1 MEKGEERLKKIISI
15 LFLLIIAFCVIPAC
29 RAAYSPGNVNIYLWA
44 DKTQYKPGDT
54 ITLYYTI
61 FNDKSSGITINEI
74 NITTPWFMKINNQ
87 WQGNQTI
94 TINKAIPSS
103 GSYNNHTTLTVPN
116 DGRASFTS
124 PYVSLSVTLRIDD
137 TPIPRTV
144 NVNIANP
151 PIQTSVHEVDTII
164 LLLAVLIILFVVCT
178 AFIAAAIFL
187 SARKPQE
194 TYPQTSSQS

>member
-1 MEKGEERLKKIISI
+1 MKKRNSWI
-15 LFLLIIAFCVIPAC
+15 FLLIVAFYVIPAC
-29 RAAYSPGNVNIYLWA
+29 RATYSPGNVNIYLWV

-61 FNDKSSGITINEI
+61 FNDKPSGIMINEI
-74 NITTPWFMKINNQ
+74 NITTPWSMKISNQ

-94 TINKAIPSS
+94 TINKSIPSG
-103 GSYNNHTTLTVPN
+103 GSYDNHTTLTVPN
-116 DGRASFTS
+116 DGRASFIS
-124 PYVSLSVTLRIDD
+124 SYASLSVTIRIDD

-164 LLLAVLIILFVVCT
+164 LLLAVLIILFVICT
-178 AFIAAAIFL
+178 AFIDAAIFL

-194 TYPQTSSQS
+194 PYPQTSSQS